1 MNIIDRSKRSIHVNV
16 WAPIVLLMIFFLM
29 LSSVLGTYGYLKYN
43 KVAANSSFP
52 IGSEIEFPV
61 SKSKVELKNIYTDK
75 NKDVMIIQLSEIENT
90 STLPYRGTDFRI
102 FMHSKSLEQYEKV
115 DILFGRMSTDG
126 DLFLV
131 IPKPTDDVYTLYIL
145 NTKDIQDVSRSS
157 NDTDV
162 SVGSASEFV
171 DEEGDFN
178 SKGYAR
184 SMSKE
189 LSSYTYYG
197 ESAKNKK
204 KERQSVQVGRDDDMV
219 ALRVTLDPAFK
230 QSEYQPTVINE
241 ELLKEDNSFDFETF
255 FNVAFQQTAIN
266 DLEDKYNKLNK
277 DISEFEKTAQE
288 YKDRIDDNPDD
299 TVAEDK
305 YNELRNEIAN
315 MENEVS
321 DVINKMEEFKSYE
334 YDEDLFKYINTEA
347 YIVPKL

>member
-1 MNIIDRSKRSIHVNV
+1 
-16 WAPIVLLMIFFLM
+16 
-29 LSSVLGTYGYLKYN
+29 SSVLGTYGYLKYN

-75 NKDVMIIQLSEIENT
+75 NEHVMIIQLSEIENT

-157 NDTDV
+157 DDADV

-178 SKGYAR
+178 SKGY
-184 SMSKE
+184 
-189 LSSYTYYG
+189 
-197 ESAKNKK
+197 
-204 KERQSVQVGRDDDMV
+204 
-219 ALRVTLDPAFK
+219 
-230 QSEYQPTVINE
+230 
-241 ELLKEDNSFDFETF
+241 
-255 FNVAFQQTAIN
+255 
-266 DLEDKYNKLNK
+266 
-277 DISEFEKTAQE
+277 
-288 YKDRIDDNPDD
+288 
-299 TVAEDK
+299 
-305 YNELRNEIAN
+305 
-315 MENEVS
+315 
-321 DVINKMEEFKSYE
+321 
-334 YDEDLFKYINTEA
+334 
-347 YIVPKL
+347 